1 MNGDDH
7 DARKEGQTDERRLAR
22 DCGPTV
28 RSAGQESPVPAPRI
42 IGAPPASPSASPPL
56 DAADAA
62 DAASAH
68 AGPTLASTPAPPGFT
83 GTSPSGHPGP
93 MSALVDSFIPNTVTH
108 GHQRV
113 LDGKYALERRL
124 GEGGMGAVYV
134 AQHVALRHLV
144 AIKVMHGPA
153 TNDETAVRRFLREAR
168 AMAALD
174 HPNIVRV
181 LDFGVDQGAP
191 YIAMDYLKGKS
202 LDDMIAE
209 CATPPPLARV
219 RDILVPV
226 LDGLAAVHE
235 RGVVHRDLK
244 PDNIFLAESPS
255 GEQVKL
261 VDFGLARM
269 DDGEGQ
275 PSLTQTSAISGT
287 PDYMSPEQCQSLKV
301 GPETDI
307 YAVGCILTAL
317 LQLFPPFSGGSVVEV
332 LTKQMFTAPPPLQR
346 PTNAEPVPAALEALR
361 LSLLAKDKHHRPQSA
376 LEVKARLLET
386 FDETSLDRRLTTR
399 RAEAEQST
407 GHRRSAEALAPSAPA
422 LRAEGTCL
430 WIRAA
435 GAAVTELTTP
445 LSTQGIALTNHAGDP
460 HGVVLFEAGDDLAVA
475 LEFLSRRAPTD
486 PPSVVSIQHLDVA
499 RINALIAA
507 GAADSI
513 ASPPD
518 PSLLAKKLGRVLRR
532 KR

>member
-1 MNGDDH
+1 MNDDPNGNE
-7 DARKEGQTDERRLAR
+7 DKSTDEGASAAG
-22 DCGPTV
+22 CSPTV
-28 RSAGQESPVPAPRI
+28 LSAGQTPNESHVPRPGVAPAAVVI
-42 IGAPPASPSASPPL
+42 SGHEAATASPGA
-56 DAADAA
+56 
-62 DAASAH
+62 
-68 AGPTLASTPAPPGFT
+68 PTLASSANPAAPT
-83 GTSPSGHPGP
+83 ANSPSGYPAP
-93 MSALVDSFIPNTVTH
+93 MSALVDSFIPHTVTN
-108 GHQRV
+108 GNQRI
-113 LDGKYALERRL
+113 LDGKYALQRRL

-134 AQHVALRHLV
+134 AEHVALRHLV

-153 TNDETAVRRFLREAR
+153 TNDEIAVRRFLREAR

-209 CATPPPLARV
+209 CTTPPPLARV
-219 RDILVPV
+219 LEILVPV

-244 PDNIFLAESPS
+244 PDNIFLAELPA

-307 YAVGCILTAL
+307 YAVGCILTSL
-317 LQLFPPFSGGSVVEV
+317 LQLFPPFAGGSVVEV
-332 LTKQMFTAPPPLQR
+332 LTKQMFTAPPPLRR
-346 PTNAEPVPAALEALR
+346 PANAEPVPTALEALR
-361 LSLLAKDKHHRPQSA
+361 LSLLAKDSLQRPQTA
-376 LEVKARLLET
+376 LEVKTRLLEA
-386 FDETSLDRRLTTR
+386 FDSQSLERRLTTR
-399 RAEAEQST
+399 RADADQSA
-407 GHRRSAEALAPSAPA
+407 GQHRSASAPA
-422 LRAEGTCL
+422 APALKADGTCL
-430 WIRAA
+430 WIRAT
-435 GAAVTELTTP
+435 GAAVTELATP
-445 LSTQGIALTNHAGDP
+445 LASQGIALTNHAGDP
-460 HGVVLFEAGDDLAVA
+460 HGVVLFEAGDDLAIA
-475 LEFLSRRAPTD
+475 LQFLSERGPSAP
-486 PPSVVSIQHLDVA
+486 PAVVSIKHLDIT

-507 GAADSI
+507 GAADNI

-518 PSLLAKKLGRVLRR
+518 PSLLAKKLGRILRR